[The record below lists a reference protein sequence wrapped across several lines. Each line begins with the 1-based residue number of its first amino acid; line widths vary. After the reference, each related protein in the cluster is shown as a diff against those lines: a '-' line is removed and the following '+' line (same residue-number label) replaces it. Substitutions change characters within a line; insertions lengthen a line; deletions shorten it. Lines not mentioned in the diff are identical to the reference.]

1 MNLLNNLDR
10 RKLANVVIIFT
21 HTIKMLYRPTSIF
34 VGFDIVFL
42 YSKTTLEISSRTNIL
57 FQVVLAGNQKD
68 NVITITMK
76 DPLV

>member
-57 FQVVLAGNQKD
+57 FQVVLAGNQID